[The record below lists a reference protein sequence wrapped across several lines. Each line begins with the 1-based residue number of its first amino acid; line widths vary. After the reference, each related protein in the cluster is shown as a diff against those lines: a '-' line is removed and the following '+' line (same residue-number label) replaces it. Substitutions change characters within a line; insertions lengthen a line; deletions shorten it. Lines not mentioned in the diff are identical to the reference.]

1 MKSVFKLLLL
11 VSVIVFAFTCKKQQ
25 DNNVPSASVDIYI
38 YTSSPSFIDLN
49 AIGGY
54 TYITGGVRGILLYR
68 KTTSEI
74 IAYER
79 NCTYQP
85 SQPCATVVVDAT
97 HILATDTCCHSK
109 FSLYDGTVT
118 NGPAS
123 VPLKTYNTTFDGT
136 TLHIYN

>member
-11 VSVIVFAFTCKKQQ
+11 VSVIVFAFNCKKQQ
-25 DNNVPSASVDIYI
+25 DNNVPLASVDIYI